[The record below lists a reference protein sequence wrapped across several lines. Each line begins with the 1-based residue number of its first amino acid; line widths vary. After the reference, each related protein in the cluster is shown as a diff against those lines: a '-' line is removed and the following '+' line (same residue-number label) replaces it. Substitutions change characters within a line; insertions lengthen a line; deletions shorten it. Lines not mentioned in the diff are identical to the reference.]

1 MEIELSPVLIAIL
14 PVFIF
19 FLKFLELVHCDQRM
33 NFLADA
39 IFGGF
44 FLRVSLCIMCGQF
57 GEL

>member
-19 FLKFLELVHCDQRM
+19 FLKFLELVHCDQRI

-39 IFGGF
+39 IFGV